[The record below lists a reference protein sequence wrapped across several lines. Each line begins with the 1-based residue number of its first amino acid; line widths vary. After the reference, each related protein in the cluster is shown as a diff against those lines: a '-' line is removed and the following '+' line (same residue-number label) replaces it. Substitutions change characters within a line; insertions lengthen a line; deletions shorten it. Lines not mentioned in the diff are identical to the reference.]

1 MPALAAR
8 AAEEAAQQQR
18 SQAEP
23 TTAMVE
29 LQAQL
34 QETQQSL
41 ADHFDKVRT
50 LENMLAEHHAIKEEV
65 SSLRDAMEERKREM
79 ELFRLTSARRSH
91 DRHDE
96 DNDYTSDDDD
106 ARSVSTVVPHELERV
121 EEEDEEQCGLDEHPD
136 GSEYAL
142 RDFGICEAV
151 GDGRHKLALGRLEEE
166 GSDGGP
172 EEDEA
177 YSNGISDDGALV
189 MLVLVEVLLE

>member
-41 ADHFDKVRT
+41 ADHVDKVRT

-121 EEEDEEQCGLDEHPD
+121 EEEDEEQI
-136 GSEYAL
+136 A
-142 RDFGICEAV
+142 A
-151 GDGRHKLALGRLEEE
+151 EEE
-166 GSDGGP
+166 EERRRKDAEDAERRKAEDATREGKGKGKGKDGGKAKQSETP
-172 EEDEA
+172 K
-177 YSNGISDDGALV
+177 LR
-189 MLVLVEVLLE
+189 